1 MRSGVITTGGSEAE
15 KLHTEMCGL
24 TKPALAIRELTLVGK
39 RVEGVCDVIL

>member
-1 MRSGVITTGGSEAE
+1 MIVTGGSEAE

-39 RVEGVCDVIL
+39 RVEGVCDGGVV